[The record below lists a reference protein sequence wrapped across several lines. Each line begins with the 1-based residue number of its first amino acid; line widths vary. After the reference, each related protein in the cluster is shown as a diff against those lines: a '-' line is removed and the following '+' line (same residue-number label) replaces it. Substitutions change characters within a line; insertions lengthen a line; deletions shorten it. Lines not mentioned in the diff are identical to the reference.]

1 MVAWKEAHGDAITL
15 ASLIHQI
22 STSLSAN
29 SIVCLSTITTHINP
43 AYISR
48 VRRNTIQGRQAF
60 APIAFY
66 QYSPKFLTAAVKPHT
81 LEVARVKGHFASQ
94 WYEHISFHI
103 KDLPTAQSL
112 EKLGSSLEDLLIQSG
127 LELLRAPDSDCLVK
141 HKEWDCEVRSID
153 LNVCRAKNTD
163 HIASAPML
171 ASKLLE
177 EGVIHTNGSTL
188 HGNTHSVEHE
198 IYQ

>member
-1 MVAWKEAHGDAITL
+1 M
-15 ASLIHQI
+15 
-22 STSLSAN
+22 
-29 SIVCLSTITTHINP
+29 
-43 AYISR
+43 
-48 VRRNTIQGRQAF
+48 
-60 APIAFY
+60 
-66 QYSPKFLTAAVKPHT
+66 
-81 LEVARVKGHFASQ
+81 KGHFASQ

-141 HKEWDCEVRSID
+141 HKEWDCEVRSIE
-153 LNVCRAKNTD
+153 LSVCRAKNTD
-163 HIASAPML
+163 HVASAPML

-177 EGVIHTNGSTL
+177 EGVIHTDGSTL

-198 IYQ
+198 NYQ